1 MTGSLVEGLCL
12 VFFFLPATETGGGSV
27 SDTMGW
33 SSKLVF
39 LGSSSLT
46 NLLFLSVNLLLPST
60 LITSCSWGLTS
71 ATTPVLSHL
80 VG

>member
-1 MTGSLVEGLCL
+1 MLELRC
-12 VFFFLPATETGGGSV
+12 
-27 SDTMGW
+27 W

-46 NLLFLSVNLLLPST
+46 NLLFLRVKLLVPFT